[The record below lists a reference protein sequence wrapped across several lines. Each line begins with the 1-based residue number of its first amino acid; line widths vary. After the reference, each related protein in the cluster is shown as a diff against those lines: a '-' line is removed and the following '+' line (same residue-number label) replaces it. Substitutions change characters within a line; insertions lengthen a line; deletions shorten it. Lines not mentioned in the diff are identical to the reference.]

1 MVSQPSDE
9 SSASLGDK
17 TTVQKAA
24 IRFNLCV
31 VEDDPAQ
38 LRILMQRL
46 KDCCPSQIQLFGTSS
61 PQEAMQRIEAR
72 SVDILV
78 TDLVMPYFSGV
89 DLLRE
94 LKSRNTCT
102 QALIMTATADVE
114 SLLTAFELGAVDYLL
129 KPVVPEQVNK
139 LVQEAVERLS
149 RWRVALA
156 DAFRRTRRGLAVSKS

>member
-1 MVSQPSDE
+1 MVSQPGDE
-9 SSASLGDK
+9 LNISCGEDSSA
-17 TTVQKAA
+17 QKAA

-46 KDCCPSQIQLFGTSS
+46 KDCCSGQIQLFGTSS

-72 SVDILV
+72 SVDILI

-102 QALIMTATADVE
+102 QALILTATADVD
-114 SLLTAFELGAVDYLL
+114 SLMTAFELGAVDYLL
-129 KPVVPEQVNK
+129 KPVVPEQIDK
-139 LVQEAVERLS
+139 LVREAVERLS
-149 RWRVALA
+149 RWRIALA
-156 DAFRRTRRGLAVSKS
+156 EAFRRTRRGLAVSTS